1 MILEQEIREEC
12 KEVRK
17 IPYPGQFYGSQIFC
31 NLIIILTN
39 MVTVYIIIPDIIIKL
54 I

>member
-17 IPYPGQFYGSQIFC
+17 IPYPGQFYGSQISFRPNNHPSTHYHDLC
-31 NLIIILTN
+31 IHLRI
-39 MVTVYIIIPDIIIKL
+39 
-54 I
+54 